1 MEATKLAGYFKNL
14 CDDYRSKL
22 TQVESDHKLLKHQRL
37 VEKQN
42 NTDHLLVERLEF
54 QLTQADEV
62 IT

>member
-22 TQVESDHKLLKHQRL
+22 TQVESDYQMLKHQRL

-54 QLTQADEV
+54 QL
-62 IT
+62 